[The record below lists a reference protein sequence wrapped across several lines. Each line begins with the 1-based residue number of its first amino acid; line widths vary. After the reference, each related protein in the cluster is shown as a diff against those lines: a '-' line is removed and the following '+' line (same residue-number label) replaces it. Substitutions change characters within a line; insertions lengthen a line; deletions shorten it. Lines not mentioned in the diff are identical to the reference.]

1 MPEPQPRDHGEMV
14 VIGHQDR
21 ACFQAVRYDPD
32 IIDRN
37 RFSGFSERGHDEP
50 ENIRRFNR
58 RFKLTLFSLIDILW
72 SAEEEESSG
81 HEMPEVPSGK
91 S

>member
-1 MPEPQPRDHGEMV
+1 MTDFMPEPQPRDHGEMV

-21 ACFQAVRYDPD
+21 ACFQAVRRDPD

-37 RFSGFSERGHDEP
+37 RSSGHSERGQDEP
-50 ENIRRFNR
+50 KNIR

-72 SAEEEESSG
+72 SAEEEDSNG

-91 S
+91 F